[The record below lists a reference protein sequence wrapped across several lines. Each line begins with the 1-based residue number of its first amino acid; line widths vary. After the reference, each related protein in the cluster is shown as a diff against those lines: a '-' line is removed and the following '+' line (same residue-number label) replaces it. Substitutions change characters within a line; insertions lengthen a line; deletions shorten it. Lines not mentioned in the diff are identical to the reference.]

1 MPLLK
6 VLLIISLIA
15 YVLYKVGG
23 FFFRIGAASQR
34 HVRDTYQPR
43 QQPPKKDRRNGKI
56 KGGEYVDY
64 EEVK

>member
-1 MPLLK
+1 MFRF
-6 VLLIISLIA
+6 LIVVGLIS

-23 FFFRIGAASQR
+23 FFFRMGANAQNRNSP
-34 HVRDTYQPR
+34 PR
-43 QQPPKKDRRNGKI
+43 QTQTDSQQPKKEKKGGSI